1 MDKSSKIVR
10 DPIHG
15 NIKLKDHIVKLLES
29 PEVQR
34 LANIKQLGFA
44 HLVFP
49 GAHHT
54 RLEHSLG
61 AYQIASQISE
71 SLNLNEYQK
80 DIVSCAALL
89 HDIGH
94 GPFSHT
100 LESLLLEKFGVDHVY
115 LTEELINGY

>member
-1 MDKSSKIVR
+1 MTENFKVVR

-15 NIKLKDHIVKLLES
+15 NIQIRDYFVDLLET

-34 LANIKQLGFA
+34 LYNIKQLGFA

-61 AYQIASQISE
+61 VYKIASRA
-71 SLNLNEYQK
+71 
-80 DIVSCAALL
+80 VALL
-89 HDIGH
+89 SLILEFTN
-94 GPFSHT
+94 PYIEQMYWFSGLQT
-100 LESLLLEKFGVDHVY
+100 
-115 LTEELINGY
+115 NRCN

>member
-1 MDKSSKIVR
+1 MTVDHKIIR

-15 NIKLKDHIVKLLES
+15 DIRLGGMFLELIES

-34 LANIKQLGFA
+34 LYSIKQLGFA

-61 AYQIASQISE
+61 SFY
-71 SLNLNEYQK
+71 
-80 DIVSCAALL
+80 
-89 HDIGH
+89 IGLQ
-94 GPFSHT
+94 T
-100 LESLLLEKFGVDHVY
+100 AR
-115 LTEELINGY
+115 